1 MFKILRNFLITISF
15 ILSTTTSMAAEFN
28 WKYIGVI
35 NAKHDYAKIMIAAFK
50 RVEER
55 SGGNLKIDYTS
66 FGETPYKPI
75 DAQTLIRDGL
85 TEMTEWLAG
94 YNAGTY
100 PLLAAPNLP
109 MIAEKWVS
117 PAELQKVKLEAWATP
132 TVSAY
137 KKKIFDDHNA
147 ASLST
152 HFYDPINIWFSEVVT
167 DISDIKGKKVRA
179 TQPEQAKW
187 LTAMGAS
194 PVNISASDAYQGL
207 QRGVIDGIIT
217 GSGAVVGFK
226 WYEVLKSG
234 FAANV
239 LLSSTDIMISKSAL
253 ESLPEGTRNILVE
266 EMKNVE
272 KSIHEAM
279 PKAYEAKVAELRD
292 KGLVITEP
300 SPELYQQFRQYA
312 VEEVYPDWAKRAG
325 GDAQKSLSEMGI
337 TLQ

>member
-1 MFKILRNFLITISF
+1 MFKILKSTLAVISF
-15 ILSTTTSMAAEFN
+15 LLPGTMSMAAELN
-28 WKYIGVI
+28 WKYISVI
-35 NAKHDYAKIMIAAFK
+35 NANHNYSKIIIAGFK

-55 SGGNLKIDYTS
+55 TGGSLKIAFTS
-66 FGETPYKPI
+66 YGETPYKPI

-85 TEMTEWLAG
+85 VEMTEWLPG

-100 PLLAAPNLP
+100 PLLAAPDLP

-117 PAELQKVKLEAWATP
+117 PSELQKVRLAAWDTP
-132 TVSAY
+132 TVKAY

-152 HFYDPINIWFSEVVT
+152 HFYDPINIWFSTVVT
-167 DISDIKGKKVRA
+167 DIDGIKGKKVRA
-179 TQPEQAKW
+179 TQPEAAKW

-194 PVNISASDAYQGL
+194 PVNISAGDAYQGL

-217 GSGAVVGFK
+217 GSAAVVGFK

-234 FAANV
+234 FATNV
-239 LLSSTDIMISKSAL
+239 HLSATDIMISKTAL
-253 ESLPEGTRNILVE
+253 SSLPEDTRKILIE

-272 KSIHEAM
+272 NGIHEAM
-279 PKAYEAKVAELRD
+279 PKAYEASVASLRGN
-292 KGLVITEP
+292 GLVITEP
-300 SPELYQQFRQYA
+300 SNELYQQFRKYA
-312 VEEVYPDWAKRAG
+312 VDEVYPDWVERAG
-325 GDAQKSLSEMGI
+325 GDAEKALSEMGI